1 MPIGCTPGLPP
12 GPVEAFR
19 PPTPPN
25 VSTLD
30 DDQGNV
36 LGSGY
41 ERNRVMAK
49 KMGRPEM
56 AEDVKRGSR
65 LPAIRLTVAEKNDLD
80 LKAEADGLD
89 LSSWVR
95 QHLTNA
101 PAPKRT
107 MAPTDASLITELN
120 RIGNNVNQIAR
131 QVNRGRDHDPEHLG
145 HVMFQLNSVLENL
158 VRRYGS

>member
-1 MPIGCTPGLPP
+1 
-12 GPVEAFR
+12 
-19 PPTPPN
+19 
-25 VSTLD
+25 
-30 DDQGNV
+30 
-36 LGSGY
+36 
-41 ERNRVMAK
+41 MAK

-56 AEDVKRGSR
+56 AEDVKRGAR

-80 LKAEADGLD
+80 LKAEAEGLD